1 MNLYSPSNKKAVH
14 INKEQLMNQRKNE
27 IKRIASEGRHFR
39 FKINEQDDEY
49 YLNRI
54 IALKAENDIAYN
66 DSKRQEI
73 SHIDEQIYKEL
84 NFIKNQIETVKN
96 ELKLCDSVSSGRNRS
111 NNPSII
117 SSKTLETMH
126 QKLSHIYT
134 NNSVNHTSKIRNF
147 SNYVIEKQQNLSPKS
162 QCDQKIS
169 NSYIKWKNKAKQQ
182 GRKIE
187 NSNNV
192 NIQQGQSNDYLFC
205 LFSRLSNSSII
216 QLMGKNKIRVNQED
230 KCRNQCSY
238 KTYTFKNNLITTFNE
253 IDSFYSQNK
262 FQKNFMIIGGKS
274 TSKKKIVEQLIRSMI
289 LQLQSNVLSIKVSYA
304 IHGSISKSDVF
315 RQLPFNMQNQ
325 EVALYQQECHLQAP
339 EVIFHQLQLLI
350 QQSLTDPYYYIKQF
364 FHDQLQMTQNP
375 QIKKTLMNLINKD
388 ISCIKGYNIQLST
401 YNEKLQYNIL
411 TTNYL
416 ISSNNYSIFTGN
428 SQSLLQN
435 GQGHNF
441 ILECLEQMNN
451 DETVRLFCINPLR
464 YRIND
469 SLHLLKMM
477 IN

>member
-1 MNLYSPSNKKAVH
+1 MNLYSPSNKKAIH
-14 INKEQLMNQRKNE
+14 INKEQLLNQRKIE
-27 IKRIASEGRHFR
+27 IKRIASEGRN
-39 FKINEQDDEY
+39 FKSQNQNQDDDY

-54 IALKAENDIAYN
+54 IALKAENDLAYN

-73 SHIDEQIYKEL
+73 SHIDEQIYQEL

-117 SSKTLETMH
+117 SSKTLENMQ

-134 NNSVNHTSKIRNF
+134 NNSVNQTSKIRNF
-147 SNYVIEKQQNLSPKS
+147 SNYLVEKQQNLSPKS

-169 NSYIKWKNKAKQQ
+169 NSFIKWKNKAQVK
-182 GRKIE
+182 KIE
-187 NSNNV
+187 NINNN
-192 NIQQGQSNDYLFC
+192 NINQSQSNDYLFC

-216 QLMGKNKIRVNQED
+216 QLMSKNKIKVNQED

-238 KTYTFKNNLITTFNE
+238 KTYTFKNNLITTLNE
-253 IDSFYSQNK
+253 IDNFYNKNK

-289 LQLQSNVLSIKVSYA
+289 LQLQSNVLSIKISYA
-304 IHGSISKSDVF
+304 IHGSLSKPDVF

-325 EVALYQQECHLQAP
+325 EVALYSQECHLQAP
-339 EVIFHQLQLLI
+339 EVIFHQLHLLI

-364 FHDQLQMTQNP
+364 FHDQLQITQNP

-388 ISCIKGYNIQLST
+388 INCIKGYKIQLTT

-416 ISSNNYSIFTGN
+416 ISSNNYSIFTDN
-428 SQSLLQN
+428 SQSLLQQ
-435 GQGHNF
+435 GEGHNF
-441 ILECLEQMNN
+441 ILECLEQMNH